1 MDRPKQLSNP
11 TEYSVGFITALAN
24 ELTAVEAMLDEEH
37 GSPLNFIQHERDDN
51 CYTWGRMGV
60 HNVVIASLPEGRY
73 GLVSAA
79 TTAYSL
85 LSSLPHLRIGL
96 MVGIGAGIPKLQTNI
111 DIRLGD
117 VVVSQPTDQSS
128 GVFQYDL
135 GKKRQDGTFQHVGS
149 LAPPP
154 TVLLT
159 GLQKLKA
166 KRRRKGSELPYIL
179 EEMLRRSPK
188 LAEPDDDDPAFVYQ
202 GSHNDRLFE
211 SSVPHVEMTAEKNTA
226 AGLSKSTQTP
236 SVENRNAEE
245 AGLETGNCVLCDRAG
260 EVTRKERRST
270 DPVVHYGII
279 ASGNSV
285 MKNSLCRDEISRQID
300 DKCICFEMEAAGLM
314 NTFPCLVIRGIC
326 DYADSHKNNRW
337 QNYAAATAATFS
349 KELLHVIDAVD
360 VSKSPNMKQIVDR
373 MLENI
378 SQLTSDA
385 KEANQGL
392 QQLNDNKLSENIKN
406 WLSPCDLWET
416 HNSTL
421 ERRQDGTGNWFLDSD
436 SYASWKENSK
446 FSVWV
451 HGKPGC
457 GKTTLCSTIIDDDP
471 ATLRREL
478 NALPDDLA
486 NTYAA
491 ILKRI
496 PKRSEE
502 QSIRILQFLAFSERP
517 LRVKEAVDLL
527 AVELKE
533 KPGFNPNN
541 RMPIPEEITGY
552 CSGLVVIGYTDE
564 HRGDMEIQL
573 AHATVKEYLISDR
586 LSQDVSAHFATSVAK
601 AATSITEVCL
611 AYLSE
616 VKLVSPPNIEDL
628 NFYKDKDAVYY
639 LNVWPPWY
647 HYKPFRGVAL
657 DGFIKMRYPFA
668 QYAADYWM
676 RHAFHANTSQ
686 VETQV
691 KKFID
696 CEIFHRLYEHSAENS
711 SALYRMAQEGL
722 TWAIELLLEKDA
734 TLLNARED
742 ESLLA
747 AAIQHRHDNTFHVL
761 LARGAKVDR
770 TAIVCASSRGDEELV
785 RPLIGKVTAAN
796 AWKWC
801 SKAAKAAC
809 AEGHVEILHMIL
821 EKCEE
826 ANIMCCIEGEWI
838 CDAFKGGHNA
848 VVMALL
854 DSPPHATFYAQSWR
868 SACENGLCGLVEI
881 LLAKDTD
888 ADAAGRRTE
897 ALSIATDKGHVE
909 IVKLLLK
916 NGVGIG
922 KAVFFAAIGN
932 REEIL
937 KLLLENG
944 GSPNTTHRSET
955 ALQAACYRGHKNIVQ
970 ILLEFGASDKDLFGP
985 LGSAFQSA

>member
-37 GSPLNFIQHERDDN
+37 GSPLNFVQHERDDN

-79 TTAYSL
+79 TTAHSL

-96 MVGIGAGIPKLQTNI
+96 MVGIGAGIPKLHKNI

-159 GLQKLKA
+159 GLKKLKA

-179 EEMLRRSPK
+179 EEMLRRSPR

-211 SSVPHVEMTAEKNTA
+211 SSVPHVEMAAETSTA
-226 AGLSKSTQTP
+226 AGLSNFLQTP
-236 SVENRNAEE
+236 SIENRIAEE
-245 AGLETGNCVLCDRAG
+245 AELETGNCDFCDGAG

-337 QNYAAATAATFS
+337 QNYAAATAAAFS
-349 KELLHVIDAVD
+349 KELLQVIDAVD
-360 VSKSPNMKQIVDR
+360 VSKSPNMKQIVDE

-385 KEANQGL
+385 EEANQGV
-392 QQLNDNKLSENIKN
+392 QQLNNNKLSEDIKN

-416 HNSTL
+416 QNSTL
-421 ERRQDGTGNWFLDSD
+421 ENRQDGTGNWLLDSET
-436 SYASWKENSK
+436 YASWKENSK
-446 FSVWV
+446 FSVWI
-451 HGKPGC
+451 HGKPG
-457 GKTTLCSTIIDDDP
+457 
-471 ATLRREL
+471 
-478 NALPDDLA
+478 
-486 NTYAA
+486 
-491 ILKRI
+491 I

-502 QSIRILQFLAFSERP
+502 QSIRLLQFLAFCERP

-533 KPGFNPNN
+533 TPGFNPNN

-552 CSGLVVIGYTDE
+552 CSGLVVIGYTNE

-586 LSQDVSAHFATSVAK
+586 LSQDVSAHFATSLAK

-616 VKLVSPPNIEDL
+616 VKLVSPTNIEDL
-628 NFYKDKDAVYY
+628 NFYKDRDAVHY
-639 LNVWPPWY
+639 LDLRPPWY
-647 HYKPFRGVAL
+647 HYKPFRRVAL
-657 DGFIKMRYPFA
+657 NGFTKMRYPFA

-696 CEIFHRLYEHSAENS
+696 CEIFHKLYEPSSENS

-734 TLLNARED
+734 SLLNARED

-747 AAIQHRHDNTFHVL
+747 AAIQHHHDHTFHVL

-770 TAIVCASSRGDEELV
+770 TAIVCASSRGDEDLV

-809 AEGHVEILHMIL
+809 AEGHVEILQMIL

-826 ANIMCCIEGEWI
+826 AYIMCCIEGEWI
-838 CDAFKGGHNA
+838 CDAFKGGHSA
-848 VVMALL
+848 VIMTLL
-854 DSPPHATFYAQSWR
+854 DSPPHPTFYAQSWR
-868 SACENGLCGLVEI
+868 SACENGLCGLVGI

-888 ADAAGRRTE
+888 ADGAGRRTE

-922 KAVFFAAIGN
+922 KSIFFAAIGN
-932 REEIL
+932 REGIL
-937 KLLLENG
+937 ELLLENG

-985 LGSAFQSA
+985 LGTAFQSAT